1 MQWCMPRVVYAVVYV
16 VVYAVVYGVCCTVSW
31 LLWCYCCHYPTL
43 RGVTAVVPGNAAYLL
58 HAILSKLTEALSG
71 AVTKFGELLREH
83 QANLHGKQS
92 GDGDA
97 NNLLMID
104 QVRCSLFGLSLAVS
118 LY

>member
-1 MQWCMPRVVYAVVYV
+1 M
-16 VVYAVVYGVCCTVSW
+16 
-31 LLWCYCCHYPTL
+31 
-43 RGVTAVVPGNAAYLL
+43 VPGNAAYLL

-104 QVRCSLFGLSLAVS
+104 QVRRSLFGLSLAVS